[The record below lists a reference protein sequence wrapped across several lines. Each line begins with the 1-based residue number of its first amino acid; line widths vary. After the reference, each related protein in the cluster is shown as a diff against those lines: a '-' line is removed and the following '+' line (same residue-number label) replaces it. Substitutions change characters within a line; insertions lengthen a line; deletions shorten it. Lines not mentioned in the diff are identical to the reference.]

1 MALLTD
7 PVMLGIRI
15 QEIRTGKKLTQAQL
29 AKKAGCARK
38 TIIGL
43 ESGDNTSTHTL
54 FRVLTELG
62 MALDIQP
69 HNVDLNLLASLVESY

>member
-7 PVMLGIRI
+7 PVMLGSRI

-69 HNVDLNLLASLVESY
+69 HSVDLNLLASLVESY

>member
-1 MALLTD
+1 MALLID
-7 PVMLGIRI
+7 PVMLGKRI
-15 QEIRTGKKLTQAQL
+15 QEIRTGKKLTQAKL

-54 FRVLTELG
+54 FRVLSELG
-62 MALDIQP
+62 LALDLQP
-69 HNVDLNLLASLVESY
+69 HTVDLNLLDSLVEAY